1 MEDIPSIEELRAQE
15 IDEICVIVR
24 SKVELLAQVWAEVGI
39 DYEPTRSR
47 LVRTRVHI
55 TNLLDQMVDGEVDM
69 KERLLKNIEQFTA
82 DVHHLCTELSMPN
95 PEFPESLTILE
106 RENAT
111 RESLEHLKEIRNN
124 RRRERKKLKA
134 KESELCAKLGMP
146 TLNLCSV
153 SVPSEKDLRE
163 LEKRIETLEQEK
175 AVRACTISLLRK
187 DIIAKLNLLDEQP
200 RAHLEVQVIKNEEGF
215 IFSKSNIDEL
225 KAYLDRLKQL
235 EEARR
240 RELASLLDQLALFF
254 DRLDIPPEEQDRIR
268 SSNMGLTSSTLAAL
282 RATLADY
289 EQQKKERLREFV
301 TRAKDDLLTWYKKC
315 CVPQSRVYLDDEDS
329 EDISEERLALLEEQL
344 KALKEFYS
352 ENKLIIAKAERHEA
366 LWSRSL
372 ELEKL
377 ASDPSRLTNRGGR
390 LLLESKERQRLQVEI
405 PRLRKEIEK
414 FIATY
419 SGSNKIFDV
428 WGKDFLEHLDA
439 QQQAHAQ
446 EKERV
451 RLERESRRKATPSVL
466 GSSKRAYCGTPS
478 SSASK
483 MSRLGTSSATLA
495 CSSRRL
501 GTPGKSTRSAQ
512 GGTPSAAAA
521 ARNIRRRSIKAQQ
534 KKLASGRQLFRN
546 KGANEAGPS
555 TSTSAPVGEVTN
567 MDGFAQFLAQQNEKQ
582 LTSSV
587 LCEAPGSLPPGTA
600 RKVVQLDVTLSDNA
614 PSS

>member
-175 AVRACTISLLRK
+175 AVRAPELIWKSRS
-187 DIIAKLNLLDEQP
+187 
-200 RAHLEVQVIKNEEGF
+200 IKNEEGF

-466 GSSKRAYCGTPS
+466 GSSKRA
-478 SSASK
+478 
-483 MSRLGTSSATLA
+483 
-495 CSSRRL
+495 RRL

-567 MDGFAQFLAQQNEKQ
+567 MDSFAQFLAQQNEKQ